1 MAGELVT
8 PNGVDGFTGRGLLP
22 RCHARREFPPTSPA
36 AAAGVAVL
44 QRVLSDVLSEEN
56 VSVSERGSDVEVRR
70 ARDRSAPP
78 DP

>member
-1 MAGELVT
+1 MAGELLT
-8 PNGVDGFTGRGLLP
+8 PNGVDGLTSRALLP
-22 RCHARREFPPTSPA
+22 HGHAWHGYPPTSPT

-44 QRVLSDVLSEEN
+44 WRVLSEAN

-70 ARDRSAPP
+70 SRDRVAPP